1 MEKLI
6 FRCLECGQSKEIL
19 ETLENVDKEQCFC
32 PMCGSNMELQGAEG
46 LVDINHLVRLDT
58 MKQMKKN
65 ISELGND
72 KTWSIIEALS
82 NAKMRIAFR
91 KIFFEAG
98 GCVAEQRGN

>member
-1 MEKLI
+1 
-6 FRCLECGQSKEIL
+6 
-19 ETLENVDKEQCFC
+19 
-32 PMCGSNMELQGAEG
+32 
-46 LVDINHLVRLDT
+46 
-58 MKQMKKN
+58 MKKN